1 MTHSTPAS
9 IRNKW
14 FSIRELDL
22 DVVFGEKFFYN
33 FSSFLIEDLAVFEN
47 SVRLLKENSNQKDG
61 DLSGETF
68 FLIECAIE
76 SMHEF
81 IEDLDFLGKPFDRDG
96 SKQLSKLSLNKVLQ
110 KSISDIE
117 NKNLEISRIEIKISG
132 LDEII
137 CNEFLLNSV
146 IVHLVSNSLKFSKDK
161 VCLIIDSFA
170 NELIITVKDSGIGIP
185 ENEIKN
191 VFVPFYKG
199 SNAKRISGKGLGLT
213 IVRKALGYFNGQ
225 VLIKSEVLIGTE
237 VKVSI
242 PLKVTLLDNISFDT
256 NILL

>member
-9 IRNKW
+9 IKNKW
-14 FSIRELDL
+14 FSIDELDL
-22 DVVFGEKFFYN
+22 DVVFGEKFFDN
-33 FSSFLIEDLAVFEN
+33 FSSFLIEDLAIIEN
-47 SVRLLKENSNQKDG
+47 RVHLLKENTNQKDG

-81 IEDLDFLGKPFDRDG
+81 VEDLDFLGKPFERNG
-96 SKQLSKLSLNKVLQ
+96 GRQLSKLSLNKVLQ

-117 NKNLEISRIEIKISG
+117 NKNLESSRIEIKSSG
-132 LDEII
+132 LDEIF
-137 CNEFLLNSV
+137 CNEFLLSSV
-146 IVHLVSNSLKFSKDK
+146 IVNLVSNSLKFSKDK
-161 VCLIIDSFA
+161 VCLIIDSLA
-170 NELIITVKDSGIGIP
+170 NELIITVQDTGIGIP

-213 IVRKALGYFNGQ
+213 IVRKALKYSNWQ
-225 VLIKSEVLIGTE
+225 LLIKSEVLKGTE

-242 PLKVTLLDNISFDT
+242 PLNAT
-256 NILL
+256 